1 MKSTKKAFTLV
12 ELIVV
17 ITILAILGTIAFI
30 SLGSYTGDARNAKRT
45 DGISKIATSIENALI
60 DGKTAVSFAANDASR
75 LTSISV
81 AGTTPSLGDEYEA
94 GDANYSA
101 LNIKAADFV
110 DPNTDAP
117 YVVGAT
123 SANNYEVAASLEDDA
138 GDTAR
143 VMGNW
148 SPRGTDAADT
158 VAVENV
164 TTTTVELSNAGDIN
178 KIRKGDSV
186 TIAGATGSPFEVLKV
201 SRDGETIT
209 LNADPTGATSL
220 VLAAPESAGLIG
232 AEGALGTAV
241 IDGVSGA
248 GTQPY

>member
-60 DGKTAVSFAANDASR
+60 DGKTATSFAANADSA
-75 LTSISV
+75 LTNISV
-81 AGTTPSLGDEYEA
+81 SGATPAAGDYQA
-94 GDANYSA
+94 GDANYTA
-101 LNIKAADFV
+101 LNIKAEDFV
-110 DPNTDAP
+110 DPNSDSP

-123 SANNYEVAASLEDDA
+123 SGNNYEVAAALEDDA
-138 GDTAR
+138 GSVAR

-148 SPRGTDAADT
+148 SPRGTDT
-158 VAVENV
+158 VAVEDVNSSNN
-164 TTTTVELSNAGDIN
+164 TVKLTNSSDIN
-178 KIRKGDSV
+178 KIRKGDTV
-186 TIAGATGSPFEVLKV
+186 GAFEVLKV

-209 LNADPTGATSL
+209 LDADPVGTTTLA
-220 VLAAPESAGLIG
+220 LAAAESLGLIAG
-232 AEGALGTAV
+232 EGAPTVPVVDAGAV
-241 IDGVSGA
+241 L
-248 GTQPY
+248 PY